1 MRTSPKYL
9 AVLILIFFIVIQAN
23 ASILFVRAGS
33 SGDGSSWANA
43 WGNFGSINWSSV
55 GAGSIVCVAGG
66 TYSDSL
72 NTGASG
78 VSGNA
83 VLIKRA
89 VTSDPSCGSST
100 AGWSPNFDSQVVI
113 PLAAYAKYFKANA
126 EHASIRVK
134 VAQKSHKARAG
145 HRAQR
150 DESRPLS
157 RRAELAA
164 RIEGNPGTAEAHIGV
179 LWECA
184 SNLHFHPPVQT
195 NAIAM

>member
-1 MRTSPKYL
+1 MPSVTRRAVPLGRTVCRIQQPISINFTTDGKSYMRTSPKYL

-78 VSGNA
+78 VSGNP

-100 AGWSPNFDSQVVI
+100 AGWSPNFDSQVVM
-113 PLAAYAKYFKANA
+113 N
-126 EHASIRVK
+126 
-134 VAQKSHKARAG
+134 
-145 HRAQR
+145 
-150 DESRPLS
+150 
-157 RRAELAA
+157 
-164 RIEGNPGTAEAHIGV
+164 GTITLQNNFVTIDG
-179 LWECA
+179 
-184 SNLHFHPPVQT
+184 
-195 NAIAM
+195 